1 MFSATGL
8 PYATISHPSA
18 INIPRC
24 HHIRVNGVQ
33 CGSPA
38 LKDRR
43 LCYFHSRVRIT
54 RGSTNLPILEDIN
67 SVQHA
72 LMQVITALLAGKVDR
87 QMAGLLLYGLQ
98 TASANSRHVNFAPLP
113 YYVVRDLTGAV
124 PHNEDEPP
132 QSATQSDDAQSAS
145 EQPESGCPT
154 PAGVDCV
161 GSETAAEPV
170 SAGESLAPS
179 ELDPLRH
186 ALRLAHAYV
195 TNAGPNVPP
204 ARSRKKRPR
213 AAKRNGALRPPNPPA

>member
-1 MFSATGL
+1 MYILKNTSFLLNILPIIPFDPKIYEDFPRKLMILKDRWGRGGSFPHMFSATGL

-72 LMQVITALLAGKVDR
+72 LMQVITALLEGKVDR
-87 QMAGLLLYGLQ
+87 QIGGLLLYGLQ
-98 TASANSRHVNFAPLP
+98 TASANSRHV
-113 YYVVRDLTGAV
+113 
-124 PHNEDEPP
+124 
-132 QSATQSDDAQSAS
+132 
-145 EQPESGCPT
+145 
-154 PAGVDCV
+154 
-161 GSETAAEPV
+161 
-170 SAGESLAPS
+170 
-179 ELDPLRH
+179 
-186 ALRLAHAYV
+186 
-195 TNAGPNVPP
+195 
-204 ARSRKKRPR
+204 
-213 AAKRNGALRPPNPPA
+213 